1 MPGRCSL
8 RFERGGIFLLKSYD
22 CWARASLDA
31 SVQDNPMLFTFGS
44 CSIDCDRRELR
55 RAGQLAAV
63 EPQVFDVLVYLIRHR
78 DRVVSRDDLLSGV
91 WGGRIVSE
99 STLSSRINSAR
110 AAIGDSGDKQ
120 HWIRTVARKGFRFV
134 GQIHEER
141 GPIQPDETLA
151 AEAAGLETTAGSKA
165 KVSPS
170 PFALPDR
177 PSIAVLPFDGDPE
190 LDGFADG
197 LTEDI
202 ITGLSRIKALWV
214 IARNTMFTY
223 KGRAIDVRTVGKE
236 LGVQYV
242 VNGRVRK
249 AGGRLRMTAQL
260 VETQTGHHV
269 WAAKI
274 DRDSTGLF
282 ELQDDLTQFVVA
294 SVQVQLI
301 VSESKSVTR
310 KAKPASRVDQLLTRA
325 LGRLYQPTADGLREM
340 VTLAE
345 RALAL
350 DPTNGEACR
359 LLAAGI
365 WHQAYRGIIPW
376 DRSAA
381 DRVMMFAQRAVAAEK
396 TDEYSHWVLALAHLM
411 TCHHDRA
418 IVSLRRALDI
428 NPSFSLGYGTLGTVL
443 AWGGE
448 PDESIANNELALRIN
463 PTDPLNAH
471 RHFGLAMAHYLAAR
485 YAKALEHAAVV
496 VELRP
501 DWWLAL
507 MMYTASLAQ
516 VGRAADAQLACI
528 DLLRAKPDMTL
539 ASLDALPF
547 AKNADRDRVADGL
560 LKAGLPAG

>member
-1 MPGRCSL
+1 
-8 RFERGGIFLLKSYD
+8 
-22 CWARASLDA
+22 
-31 SVQDNPMLFTFGS
+31 MLFTFDD
-44 CSIDCDRRELR
+44 CSIDCDRRELKR
-55 RAGQLAAV
+55 GGELVAV

-91 WGGRIVSE
+91 WGGRLVSE

-110 AAIGDSGDKQ
+110 AAIGDSGDQQ
-120 HWIRTVARKGFRFV
+120 HWIRTIARKGFRFV
-134 GQIHEER
+134 GEVNEQHAPKDAS
-141 GPIQPDETLA
+141 GSKTLA
-151 AEAAGLETTAGSKA
+151 IERHKGFPAAADPGLEIAASREAGGLPTA
-165 KVSPS
+165 
-170 PFALPDR
+170 FALPDR
-177 PSIAVLPFDGDPE
+177 PSIAVLPFDATSGDPE

-202 ITGLSRIKALWV
+202 ITGLSRIRAFWI

-236 LGVQYV
+236 LGVQYA

-249 AGGRLRMTAQL
+249 AEGRLRMTAQL
-260 VETQTGHHV
+260 VETETGHHI

-274 DRDSTGLF
+274 DRDSAGLF
-282 ELQDDLTQFVVA
+282 ELQDDFTQFVVA

-301 VSESKSVTR
+301 VSEGKSVAR
-310 KAKPASRVDQLLTRA
+310 KAKPVSRVGELLARA

-340 VTLAE
+340 VSLAE

-350 DPTNGEACR
+350 DPTSGEASR

-381 DRVMMFAQRAVAAEK
+381 DRVMTFAQRAVAAEE
-396 TDEYSHWVLALAHLM
+396 TDEYSHWMLALAHLM
-411 TCHHDRA
+411 ACQHDRA

-443 AWGGE
+443 AWRGE

-463 PTDPLNAH
+463 PSDPLNAH
-471 RHFGLAMAHYLAAR
+471 RHFGLALAHYLAAR

-507 MMYTASLAQ
+507 IMYAAGLAQ
-516 VGRAADAQLACI
+516 VGRAADAQAACI
-528 DLLRAKPDMTL
+528 DLRRAKPDMTVT
-539 ASLDALPF
+539 SLNALPF
-547 AKNADRDRVADGL
+547 AKASDRDHVADGL
-560 LKAGLPAG
+560 RKAGLPES

>member
-1 MPGRCSL
+1 
-8 RFERGGIFLLKSYD
+8 
-22 CWARASLDA
+22 
-31 SVQDNPMLFTFGS
+31 MLFNFGS

-55 RAGQLAAV
+55 RGGELVAV

-78 DRVVSRDDLLSGV
+78 DRVVSRDDLLADV

-99 STLSSRINSAR
+99 STLSSRVNSAR
-110 AAIGDSGDKQ
+110 SAIGDSGDQ
-120 HWIRTVARKGFRFV
+120 QQWIRTIARKGFRFV
-134 GQIHEER
+134 GEVNEQH
-141 GPIQPDETLA
+141 GPIERDKKLA
-151 AEAAGLETTAGSKA
+151 AAHAGLEIIESSEAEGSA
-165 KVSPS
+165 PA
-170 PFALPDR
+170 FALPDR
-177 PSIAVLPFDGDPE
+177 PSIAVLPFDATGGDPE
-190 LDGFADG
+190 LDAFADG

-223 KGRAIDVRTVGKE
+223 KGRAIDVRTVGNQ

-249 AGGRLRMTAQL
+249 AERRLRMTAQL
-260 VETQTGHHV
+260 VEAETGHHI

-274 DRDSTGLF
+274 DRDSAGLF
-282 ELQDDLTQFVVA
+282 ELQDDFAQFVVA

-301 VSESKSVTR
+301 VSEGKSVAR
-310 KAKPASRVDQLLTRA
+310 KAKPVSRVGELLARA

-340 VTLAE
+340 VSLAE

-350 DPTNGEACR
+350 DPTSGEACR

-381 DRVMMFAQRAVAAEK
+381 GRVMMFAQRAVAAEE
-396 TDEYSHWVLALAHLM
+396 TDEYSHWILALAYLM
-411 TCHHDRA
+411 ACQHDRA

-448 PDESIANNELALRIN
+448 PEESIA
-463 PTDPLNAH
+463 
-471 RHFGLAMAHYLAAR
+471 
-485 YAKALEHAAVV
+485 K
-496 VELRP
+496 
-501 DWWLAL
+501 
-507 MMYTASLAQ
+507 
-516 VGRAADAQLACI
+516 
-528 DLLRAKPDMTL
+528 
-539 ASLDALPF
+539 
-547 AKNADRDRVADGL
+547 
-560 LKAGLPAG
+560 

>member
-1 MPGRCSL
+1 
-8 RFERGGIFLLKSYD
+8 
-22 CWARASLDA
+22 
-31 SVQDNPMLFTFGS
+31 MLFTFGT

-55 RAGQLAAV
+55 RGGALVAV

-78 DRVVSRDDLLSGV
+78 DRVVSRDDLLADV
-91 WGGRIVSE
+91 WGGRLVSE

-110 AAIGDSGDKQ
+110 AAIGDSGDQ
-120 HWIRTVARKGFRFV
+120 QQWIRTIARKGFRFV
-134 GQIHEER
+134 GEVNEQHGPKGASGSNTLAIER
-141 GPIQPDETLA
+141 GKKLA
-151 AEAAGLETTAGSKA
+151 AAGGGPEVTASSEAEVLQPAS
-165 KVSPS
+165 
-170 PFALPDR
+170 ALPDR
-177 PSIAVLPFDGDPE
+177 PSIAVLPFDATGGDPE

-202 ITGLSRIKALWV
+202 ITGLSRIKAIWV

-223 KGRAIDVRTVGKE
+223 KGRATDVRTVGKE

-249 AGGRLRMTAQL
+249 DEGRLRMTAQF
-260 VETQTGHHV
+260 VETETGHHI

-274 DRDSTGLF
+274 DRDSAGLF
-282 ELQDDLTQFVVA
+282 ELQDDFAQFVVA

-301 VSESKSVTR
+301 VSEGKSIAR
-310 KAKPASRVDQLLTRA
+310 KAKPVSRVGELLARA

-340 VTLAE
+340 VSLAE

-350 DPTNGEACR
+350 DPTSGEACR

-376 DRSAA
+376 DRSAT
-381 DRVMMFAQRAVAAEK
+381 DRVMMFAQRAVAAEE
-396 TDEYSHWVLALAHLM
+396 TDEYSHWMLALAHLM
-411 TCHHDRA
+411 ACQHDRA

-448 PDESIANNELALRIN
+448 PDGSIANNELALRIN
-463 PTDPLNAH
+463 PSDPLNAH
-471 RHFGLAMAHYLAAR
+471 RHFGLALAHYLARR
-485 YAKALEHAAVV
+485 YAKALEYAAVV

-507 MMYTASLAQ
+507 IMYAASLAQ
-516 VGRAADAQLACI
+516 VGRAADSQAACI
-528 DLLRAKPDMTL
+528 DLRRVKPDMTL
-539 ASLDALPF
+539 ASLGALPF
-547 AKNADRDRVADGL
+547 AKASDRDHVADGL
-560 LKAGLPAG
+560 RKAGLPED